1 MNAPAYPPFNVPAP
15 SSEALQWQ
23 PGELTFA
30 RLDQALEPSV
40 REALIQN
47 LLQVLPAESVIQ
59 HAEGLKPYECD
70 GLSGYRHLPAVVV
83 LPYTEQQASQVLAI
97 CHARNIP
104 VVARGAG
111 TGLSGGGDPAQ
122 LRSCPFHCPS

>member
-1 MNAPAYPPFNVPAP
+1 MNAPAHPSLTALAS

-40 REALIQN
+40 REALIHN
-47 LLQVLPAESVIQ
+47 LLQALPAECVIQ

-70 GLSGYRHLPAVVV
+70 GL
-83 LPYTEQQASQVLAI
+83 
-97 CHARNIP
+97 
-104 VVARGAG
+104 
-111 TGLSGGGDPAQ
+111 
-122 LRSCPFHCPS
+122 